1 MTASG
6 EMMDHVPPGQII
18 KDAALNTVVNVVS
31 LAIAGSLTYK
41 PSDEDI
47 AAAKGM
53 PFEDLEAFQYS
64 GTRLVAIRASAG
76 LGGNIWNSIQYY
88 QAFTAEGAP
97 QGAGVTVTGS

>member
-1 MTASG
+1 
-6 EMMDHVPPGQII
+6 
-18 KDAALNTVVNVVS
+18 
-31 LAIAGSLTYK
+31 
-41 PSDEDI
+41 
-47 AAAKGM
+47 M